1 MSGGALAALAETFTP
16 LSIMAVGGGNAVIP
30 EMHRIAVDV
39 MQWMTDKQFTD
50 SFAIAQLSPGPNM
63 MIVALIGYHVAG
75 LPGAGV
81 ATLSMC
87 GPSCVLAFGV
97 SRVWDR
103 FKHARWR
110 IAVQNG
116 LVPVSIGLIA
126 ASAFVLA
133 RATDHSVAAGVLT
146 LLTAAVAFATRLN
159 PLWIFGAGAL
169 AGLFGWL

>member
-1 MSGGALAALAETFTP
+1 VL
-16 LSIMAVGGGNAVIP
+16 AVGGGASVIP
-30 EMHRIAVDV
+30 EMHRVAVDV
-39 MQWMTDKQFTD
+39 MHWMSDKQFAD
-50 SFAIAQLSPGPNM
+50 SFGLSQLSPGPNM

-81 ATLSMC
+81 ATVSMC
-87 GPSCVLAFGV
+87 GPSCALAFAV

-103 FKHARWR
+103 FKHAPWR
-110 IAVQNG
+110 VAVQKG
-116 LVPVSIGLIA
+116 LVPVSIGLIG

-133 RATDHSVAAGVLT
+133 RATDHSIGAGVLT
-146 LLTAAVAFATRLN
+146 VLTAVAAFATRLN